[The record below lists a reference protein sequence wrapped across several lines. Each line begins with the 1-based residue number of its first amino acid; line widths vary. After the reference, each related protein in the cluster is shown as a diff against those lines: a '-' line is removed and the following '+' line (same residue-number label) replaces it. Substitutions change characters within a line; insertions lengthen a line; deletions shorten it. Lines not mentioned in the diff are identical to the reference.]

1 MTPRQATVHKPPPAA
16 LPRASSRSQSPFCSR
31 VPIGLLSMSTSN
43 VAPQHHSDAHLAHLH
58 AVGVAQRQQSVGLK
72 ILLGG
77 IANTISAAATNPI
90 DVVKVR
96 LQLQALQPTAVTS
109 SAAAAA
115 GTVAPTRYLG
125 FGHGLKTIVQ
135 EEGWYGLAKGWK
147 ASLLREFTYS
157 GIRFGMYDQVKEFY
171 EDQVFHT
178 PPAEHGRT
186 PLYIKLL
193 SGATSGGI
201 GSALVNPMDLVK
213 VRMQADR
220 TGTRYNNSFI
230 FACRKIYQEEGLIQ
244 GFYRGVAPTT
254 FRAMVLT
261 AAQLP
266 SYDHMKETLLHHT
279 PLEEGVTVHMICSMF
294 AGLTAATASSPLD
307 VMKTQIMN
315 ETKLG
320 GRNVLGRAFIGVLRT
335 EGIPGFFKG
344 WLANWFRLGPHTII
358 SLMVYE
364 ELRAAMGIKPV

>member
-1 MTPRQATVHKPPPAA
+1 
-16 LPRASSRSQSPFCSR
+16 
-31 VPIGLLSMSTSN
+31 MSTSN
-43 VAPQHHSDAHLAHLH
+43 VAPQHHDNAHLAHLH
-58 AVGVAQRQQSVGLK
+58 AVAAAQRHAELQQSVGLK

-77 IANTISAAATNPI
+77 IANTISAAVTNPI

-96 LQLQALQPTAVTS
+96 LQLQALEPE
-109 SAAAAA
+109 AAAAA
-115 GTVAPTRYLG
+115 TNAPTRYLG
-125 FGHGLKTIVQ
+125 FGHGLKTIVH
-135 EEGWYGLAKGWK
+135 EEGWYGLAKGWQ
-147 ASLLREFTYS
+147 ASLTREFLYS
-157 GIRFGMYDQVKEFY
+157 GIRFGLYDQVKEFY
-171 EDQVFHT
+171 EDKIFHT
-178 PPAEHGRT
+178 SAAEHERT

-193 SGATSGGI
+193 AGATSGGI

-220 TGTRYNNSFI
+220 TGARYNNNFRL
-230 FACRKIYQEEGLIQ
+230 ACRAIYEQEGLIQ

-266 SYDHMKETLLHHT
+266 SYDHMKETLLEST
-279 PLEEGVTVHMICSMF
+279 PLEEGITVHMISSMF

-315 ETKLG
+315 ETKSG
-320 GRNVLGRAFIGVLRT
+320 GSNVMGRAFMRVLRT
-335 EGIPGFFKG
+335 EGIRGFFKG
-344 WLANWFRLGPHTII
+344 WLPNWFRLGPHTII

-364 ELRAAMGIKPV
+364 ELRAVMGINPV

>member
-90 DVVKVR
+90 DVV
-96 LQLQALQPTAVTS
+96 
-109 SAAAAA
+109 
-115 GTVAPTRYLG
+115 
-125 FGHGLKTIVQ
+125 KTIVQ